1 MAHYSPIGVLI
12 CEEISPALLGVNYL
26 SIEPV
31 IGSDTS
37 PVNVN
42 DHLHRGHVRFSE
54 LSLPNVS
61 GGSRWWYVWCPILCK
76 LLTSMTSKEEL
87 MSTLQQSAVAAELM
101 GNARFE
107 NSGASIA
114 ALRPDLLTRVS
125 AAQQRVLEFL
135 LGGMTEPQIAE
146 KIGRSRHTVHDH
158 TKAIYSSLN
167 VNNRVQLVLL
177 FSQPQTNHAPQAA
190 APIQQSAPSIPSFHS
205 SQPGP
210 ISATTGQPQ
219 QARPLQ
225 ATPISDVVFTQA
237 RPIGPAKNLAVA

>member
-1 MAHYSPIGVLI
+1 
-12 CEEISPALLGVNYL
+12 
-26 SIEPV
+26 
-31 IGSDTS
+31 
-37 PVNVN
+37 
-42 DHLHRGHVRFSE
+42 
-54 LSLPNVS
+54 
-61 GGSRWWYVWCPILCK
+61 
-76 LLTSMTSKEEL
+76 

-114 ALRPDLLTRVS
+114 AQRPDLLTRVS

-135 LGGMTEPQIAE
+135 LGGLTEPQIAE

-177 FSQPQTNHAPQAA
+177 FSQPQAPIAA
-190 APIQQSAPSIPSFHS
+190 APIPQAAPAIPTFHS

-225 ATPISDVVFTQA
+225 ATPITPISDVVFTQA